1 VSKPKPTEKL
11 HRFILRI
18 PRSLWRKLVEMAYN
32 ENRSV
37 NKQLC
42 ELIQNSPKEKP

>member
-1 VSKPKPTEKL
+1 MSKPKPAEKL

-18 PRSLWRKLVEMAYN
+18 PRSLWRKLVELAWQ
-32 ENRSV
+32 ENRSI

-42 ELIQNSPKEKP
+42 ELIEQARKEKT